1 MQIGAD
7 IDGEAIDDWSGKSI
21 SLNSNGDIIAI
32 GAPQNDGLGANG
44 HVRVYENI
52 GNSWIQ
58 RGVDING
65 ESSGDLSGR
74 FCINK

>member
-1 MQIGAD
+1 MED
-7 IDGEAIDDWSGKSI
+7 IDDWSGKSI
-21 SLNSNGDIIAI
+21 SLECSNGDIIAI
-32 GAPQNDGLGANG
+32 GAPQNDGFGANAG

-65 ESSGDLSGR
+65 ESW
-74 FCINK
+74 